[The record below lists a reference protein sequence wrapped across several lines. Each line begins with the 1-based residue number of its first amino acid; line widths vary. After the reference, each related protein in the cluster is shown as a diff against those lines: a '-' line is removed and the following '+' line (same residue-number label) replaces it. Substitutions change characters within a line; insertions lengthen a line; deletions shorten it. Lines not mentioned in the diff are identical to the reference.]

1 MGMKYYAKSK
11 KNGLSDK
18 ERGKQ
23 IKEPE
28 EEQKTLNSHQEDI
41 VRCAEAFF
49 EEYGRYFSEKEKRL
63 VIESCRIHDWGKANL
78 VFQAM
83 INPELAGERKL
94 NVKSISQIPH
104 GHLSAVTLSQ
114 NEFFAMDDSFTK
126 DDFGAFVTAVYHH
139 HTRKD
144 QEDSSELR
152 TYGKKY
158 YLEEISDYLGQTR
171 TKLYCSNLNQ
181 LLFHNN
187 GYSGKFLCD
196 PAVWNEYLLIKGLL
210 NKFDYTVSAGYESA
224 ELACDIREKRLKKE
238 VESFLEGKDLRF
250 AQQFMKE
257 HTDDN
262 LVVIAPTGSGKTE
275 AALLWLDGEKGFYTL
290 PLKVSS
296 NAIYSRI
303 KNGYVYEHAAI
314 LHSDS
319 MAMYLKENPGSAWE
333 KQEQAKLLANPVTV
347 CTIDQLFTFVYRAL
361 GTEIFAATLKYS
373 KLIIDEIQSYDPR
386 SIATILYGLKTIQQ
400 MGGRYAIITAT
411 FPPVLKDF
419 MEQYG
424 LADHCLFADFT
435 EDPDIPIRHKVS
447 IQYSEMYLDEIAKQ
461 GKTKKVLV
469 ICNTVSRAQEVYE
482 KLRERNDSV
491 WLLHSRFIRRDRNLL
506 EQKIMEFSESD
517 EVGIWVTT
525 QIVEA
530 SLDIDFDIL
539 HTEMC
544 TADSLLQRMG
554 RCNRKGRRIPELS
567 NIFVY
572 DNKNGSGS
580 IYEEN
585 LYQRSLE
592 KLKKYEDI
600 LFSEKQKTK
609 YMNEVYRT
617 EAIRNTEYYRKIQDC
632 MEKFSE
638 IHPAEYTLSEAK
650 VRDIKSITVI
660 PDTIYEENQEL
671 FEEVED
677 RYLSKERKQEIR
689 TKLQDLTMGINLRTC
704 FGHPDG
710 IDKAAIGSTDIHRTQ
725 FVYEVDC
732 ETLQGRGLLLGEK
745 ADSIFL

>member
-1 MGMKYYAKSK
+1 M
-11 KNGLSDK
+11 
-18 ERGKQ
+18 
-23 IKEPE
+23 
-28 EEQKTLNSHQEDI
+28 
-41 VRCAEAFF
+41 
-49 EEYGRYFSEKEKRL
+49 
-63 VIESCRIHDWGKANL
+63 
-78 VFQAM
+78 
-83 INPELAGERKL
+83 
-94 NVKSISQIPH
+94 
-104 GHLSAVTLSQ
+104 
-114 NEFFAMDDSFTK
+114 
-126 DDFGAFVTAVYHH
+126 
-139 HTRKD
+139 
-144 QEDSSELR
+144 
-152 TYGKKY
+152 
-158 YLEEISDYLGQTR
+158 
-171 TKLYCSNLNQ
+171 
-181 LLFHNN
+181 
-187 GYSGKFLCD
+187 
-196 PAVWNEYLLIKGLL
+196 
-210 NKFDYTVSAGYESA
+210 
-224 ELACDIREKRLKKE
+224 
-238 VESFLEGKDLRF
+238 
-250 AQQFMKE
+250 
-257 HTDDN
+257 
-262 LVVIAPTGSGKTE
+262 
-275 AALLWLDGEKGFYTL
+275 
-290 PLKVSS
+290 
-296 NAIYSRI
+296 
-303 KNGYVYEHAAI
+303 
-314 LHSDS
+314 
-319 MAMYLKENPGSAWE
+319 E

-435 EDPDIPIRHKVS
+435 EDPDILIRHKVS
-447 IQYSEMYLDEIAKQ
+447 IQYSEMYLEEIAKQ

-517 EVGIWVTT
+517 EAGIWVTT

-592 KLKKYEDI
+592 KLKKYENDYADFMDLMVAMKAQSRQKRYGIQNITGKFKTVWRNSRRSIRRNI
-600 LFSEKQKTK
+600 L
-609 YMNEVYRT
+609 
-617 EAIRNTEYYRKIQDC
+617 YRKRRCAISRALRSFRIPS
-632 MEKFSE
+632 MK
-638 IHPAEYTLSEAK
+638 K
-650 VRDIKSITVI
+650 IK
-660 PDTIYEENQEL
+660 NCL
-671 FEEVED
+671 
-677 RYLSKERKQEIR
+677 KK
-689 TKLQDLTMGINLRTC
+689 
-704 FGHPDG
+704 
-710 IDKAAIGSTDIHRTQ
+710 
-725 FVYEVDC
+725 
-732 ETLQGRGLLLGEK
+732 
-745 ADSIFL
+745 

>member
-1 MGMKYYAKSK
+1 M
-11 KNGLSDK
+11 
-18 ERGKQ
+18 
-23 IKEPE
+23 
-28 EEQKTLNSHQEDI
+28 H
-41 VRCAEAFF
+41 
-49 EEYGRYFSEKEKRL
+49 
-63 VIESCRIHDWGKANL
+63 
-78 VFQAM
+78 
-83 INPELAGERKL
+83 
-94 NVKSISQIPH
+94 
-104 GHLSAVTLSQ
+104 
-114 NEFFAMDDSFTK
+114 
-126 DDFGAFVTAVYHH
+126 
-139 HTRKD
+139 
-144 QEDSSELR
+144 
-152 TYGKKY
+152 
-158 YLEEISDYLGQTR
+158 
-171 TKLYCSNLNQ
+171 
-181 LLFHNN
+181 
-187 GYSGKFLCD
+187 
-196 PAVWNEYLLIKGLL
+196 
-210 NKFDYTVSAGYESA
+210 
-224 ELACDIREKRLKKE
+224 
-238 VESFLEGKDLRF
+238 
-250 AQQFMKE
+250 
-257 HTDDN
+257 
-262 LVVIAPTGSGKTE
+262 
-275 AALLWLDGEKGFYTL
+275 
-290 PLKVSS
+290 
-296 NAIYSRI
+296 
-303 KNGYVYEHAAI
+303 
-314 LHSDS
+314 
-319 MAMYLKENPGSAWE
+319 
-333 KQEQAKLLANPVTV
+333 
-347 CTIDQLFTFVYRAL
+347 
-361 GTEIFAATLKYS
+361 
-373 KLIIDEIQSYDPR
+373 
-386 SIATILYGLKTIQQ
+386 
-400 MGGRYAIITAT
+400 
-411 FPPVLKDF
+411 
-419 MEQYG
+419 
-424 LADHCLFADFT
+424 
-435 EDPDIPIRHKVS
+435 
-447 IQYSEMYLDEIAKQ
+447 LDEIAEQ
-461 GKTKKVLV
+461 GKTKKVLI

-517 EVGIWVTT
+517 EAGIWVTT

-617 EAIRNTEYYRKIQDC
+617 EAIRNTEYYRQIQDC

-638 IHPAEYTLSEAK
+638 IHPAEYTLTEAK

-725 FVYEVDC
+725 FVYEFDC